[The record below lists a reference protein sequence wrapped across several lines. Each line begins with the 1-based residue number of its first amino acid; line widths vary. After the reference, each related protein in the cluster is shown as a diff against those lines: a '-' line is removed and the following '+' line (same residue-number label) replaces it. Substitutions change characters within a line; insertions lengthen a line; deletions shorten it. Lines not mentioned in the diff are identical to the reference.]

1 MVKKLS
7 LFIITLGTLT
17 YLTSANA
24 LSPTP
29 FSIKNLNPFIHVYGI
44 PPTQPAEL
52 KTDKS
57 WAGAISF
64 DLANNSVFTNKG
76 SEEIILDGET
86 YRLAATFRHGLGHNS
101 EIGFEIPLIAHS
113 NGFLDNFIEG
123 WHDFFGFSNSQ
134 RNKTPSNK
142 LHYEYAANNITQMGF
157 DTSNEGIGDIRIFAA
172 KQLNKTSDSALS
184 LHASLELPTGD
195 AQLLH
200 GSGAIDVS
208 VSVAHIKRHWLTSLN
223 LTTFVNGGLSFLGN
237 GDVLPDI
244 QKNVVGFGSAGLI
257 WDNRKKIDFKIQF
270 DFHSSVYN
278 SNLNQ
283 LGNNT
288 LQLTVGGSVHF
299 NPRARL
305 DIGVGENLLTDTT
318 PDFLVNLALKY
329 NY

>member
-7 LFIITLGTLT
+7 LFIIALGTLT

-44 PPTQPAEL
+44 PTTQPAEL
-52 KTDKS
+52 KLDKS
-57 WAGAISF
+57 WASAISL
-64 DLANNSVFTNKG
+64 DIANNSIFTYKG

-86 YRLAATFRHGLGHNS
+86 YRLAATFRHGLGHGS

-123 WHDFFGFSNSQ
+123 WHDFFGISNSQ
-134 RNKTPSNK
+134 RNKTPSNN
-142 LHYEYAANNITQMGF
+142 LHYEYAVNNIKQMGF
-157 DTSNEGIGDIRIFAA
+157 STPNEGIGDIRLFAA
-172 KQLNKTSDSALS
+172 KQLSKTADSALS
-184 LHASLELPTGD
+184 LHTSLKLPTGD

-200 GSGAIDVS
+200 GSGAADLSIS
-208 VSVAHIKRHWLTSLN
+208 LAHIKRHWLTSLN
-223 LTTFVNGGLSFLGN
+223 LTTFVNGGLSFLGK

-257 WDNRKKIDFKIQF
+257 WDNSKNIDFKIQL
-270 DFHSSVYN
+270 DFHSSVYD

-288 LQLTVGGSVHF
+288 VQLTVGGSVHF
-299 NPRARL
+299 NPKTRL

-318 PDFLVNLALKY
+318 PDFLINLALKY